1 MVIAQQE
8 LRSKREQELASLKKN
23 LEEEAGHHEGQLAD
37 MRHKHSQEIGG
48 INEQLETF
56 KKARASLEK
65 AKQTLEAENADLA
78 TELRNVNSSRQEND
92 RRRKQAESQIAELQV
107 KHVIPINSF
116 FPFCQFFFLF
126 IFTFILILSA

>member
-1 MVIAQQE
+1 MNLHVLRLLLTKPFIPFTAQQE

-23 LEEEAGHHEGQLAD
+23 LEEEAMTHENYVQE
-37 MRHKHSQEIGG
+37 MRHKHSQEISA
-48 INEQLETF
+48 INEQLENL
-56 KKARASLEK
+56 KKARTALEK

-107 KHVIPINSF
+107 NNCIWIAFND
-116 FPFCQFFFLF
+116 
-126 IFTFILILSA
+126 